1 MKKTQLLDARRNIR
15 KEIVAFTSIV
25 IIGLLAAL
33 AYLGIAY
40 TAAALKIDAVKF
52 FNDQMLWDLE
62 VAEVTSTMLMTEEDL
77 DAIRAVPGVDIAEH
91 VWQIDTKLHVGD
103 SNTSITVTSLPEEM
117 SQPVLLEGRL
127 PESTKEC
134 AIEKNLADDC
144 GLTLW
149 LSGDQIRKGA
159 ALNAVQIAEY
169 LIKVGD
175 VK

>member
-62 VAEVTSTMLMTEEDL
+62 VASTMLMTEEDL

-103 SNTSITVTSLPEEM
+103 SHLY
-117 SQPVLLEGRL
+117 R
-127 PESTKEC
+127 
-134 AIEKNLADDC
+134 
-144 GLTLW
+144 
-149 LSGDQIRKGA
+149 R
-159 ALNAVQIAEY
+159 
-169 LIKVGD
+169 
-175 VK
+175 